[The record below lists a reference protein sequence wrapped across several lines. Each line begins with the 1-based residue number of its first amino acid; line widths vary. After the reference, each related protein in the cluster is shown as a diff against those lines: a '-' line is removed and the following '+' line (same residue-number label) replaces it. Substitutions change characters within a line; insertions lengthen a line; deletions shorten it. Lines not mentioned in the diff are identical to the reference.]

1 MPNFVKNHAYFG
13 LIVMLVVVS
22 SISSQSVFGHGLGGE
37 THPPVTMDGRDVTLS
52 INISP
57 STFDPNDSE
66 RYITINLNESKSQ
79 SVVEHV
85 TFMFELKKDG
95 EKIFRRMFHDDLGNL
110 TIKVINDGSDEIKIK
125 GDLSPALESWMR
137 TATEPV
143 IMTGP
148 IFNSGGLYEYKIE
161 ILTADSDFNFLDKR
175 VELIGAISL
184 AEHNTYTVTDSSQKP
199 RTVNIISYFD
209 KIENF
214 EFDSN
219 KISFSMPFDWNQD
232 LQQISVIHQEVRIS
246 EDFSEFLHTKYDAKI
261 NNIKIKDDAVTI
273 DDYSSDGRTVHIVM
287 NQEDLK
293 QIKEQ
298 AKQKSDSDMY
308 FELSLS
314 NDVIL
319 PLEAT
324 TPDLRYQTYLSWNPD
339 IIKTGEDVTFF
350 LETKELFTDKSNKN
364 IEYDIEMSS
373 NGSSIY
379 KKHVFGSVNSET
391 PDEFQFEFS
400 PEHVGTIK
408 LDVSNIEGNSLSDV
422 NFLLV
427 VKPQEIKKFPIK
439 LESINSDTYD
449 GKYLVDLT
457 WFPNTL
463 GLGESEFVMTFYE
476 KDSKLPVRGAT
487 YDFVL
492 IKNGT
497 EIHRKSGL
505 ASAGGTFE
513 NFVFVEQET
522 GDLTVRIEK
531 IAGTDEY
538 VEIPI
543 NVTPEFPFGISIM
556 FVMIILILTVS
567 TKYIKNF
574 QYDV

>member
-1 MPNFVKNHAYFG
+1 MLKFVKNHAYFC

-22 SISSQSVFGHGLGGE
+22 SMSSQSVFGHGLGGE
-37 THPPVTMDGRDVTLS
+37 THLPVTMDGRNVTLS

-110 TIKVINDGSDEIKIK
+110 TIKVVNDGSDEIKIK

-148 IFNSGGLYEYKIE
+148 VFNSGGLYEYKIE

-175 VELIGAISL
+175 VELVGAISL
-184 AEHNTYTVTDSSQKP
+184 AEHNTYTVIDSSQKS

-232 LQQISVIHQEVRIS
+232 LQQISVVHQEVRIS

-273 DDYSSDGRTVHIVM
+273 DDYSSEGRTVHIVM

-324 TPDLRYQTYLSWNPD
+324 TPDLRYHVYLSWNPD
-339 IIKTGEDVTFF
+339 IIKTGEDVSFF

-364 IEYDIEMSS
+364 IEYDVEMSS
-373 NGSSIY
+373 NSSSIY

-408 LDVSNIEGNSLSDV
+408 LDVSNIEGNPLSDV

-439 LESINSDTYD
+439 LESIKSDTYD

-457 WFPNTL
+457 WFPNML

-476 KDSKLPVRGAT
+476 KDSKLPARGAT

-497 EIHRKSGL
+497 EIHRKSGV

-513 NFVFVEQET
+513 NFVFVERET

-556 FVMIILILTVS
+556 FIVMILILTLS

-574 QYDV
+574 QYDI